1 MDCGL
6 APRCPNRFLSLD
18 GKLLMDAIYDGDD
31 WVDHYTWRLVGS
43 NDNGDVVFDGLC
55 PKHLHPF
62 VSSLIE
68 SSARVAPYSSASL
81 HDTDVLKTIRES
93 IDEGT
98 MSGPLF
104 SRLVGLDEIGSKR
117 LLAGESGTHLSV
129 DDFNPAASR
138 CSSQINPS
146 TMPPATPLLN
156 KKAPPTAIP
165 KGTAINGA
173 QTRSPRGIT
182 LAHEQCATPPSKR
195 LQAA

>member
-55 PKHLHPF
+55 PKHLRPF

-117 LLAGESGTHLSV
+117 LLAGEKVELTY
-129 DDFNPAASR
+129 
-138 CSSQINPS
+138 
-146 TMPPATPLLN
+146 
-156 KKAPPTAIP
+156 
-165 KGTAINGA
+165 
-173 QTRSPRGIT
+173 RSMISILR
-182 LAHEQCATPPSKR
+182 LADVLRK
-195 LQAA
+195 